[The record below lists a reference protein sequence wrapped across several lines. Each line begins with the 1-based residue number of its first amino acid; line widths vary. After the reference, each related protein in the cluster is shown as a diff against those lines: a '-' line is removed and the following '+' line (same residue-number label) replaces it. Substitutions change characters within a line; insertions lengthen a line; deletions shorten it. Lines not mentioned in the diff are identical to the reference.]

1 MSNGVSVGGLSEA
14 KRRAAVYLAITT
26 VVILGYAAVYQFAM
40 ATFEGVQIGYLEALE
55 VVVQTFTTTGY
66 GEDAGQWNSD
76 AMFALT
82 IVMMLTGVVLIFLTL
97 PLFFVPLIEE
107 SLRTDPPDSVHLSD
121 HVVICTFTP
130 RGETLVTELE
140 SMDVPYVVVE
150 SDRDL
155 ARDLYTDG
163 YTVVH
168 GDPESVDDLIDAGV
182 QSATALVADDT
193 DETNAS
199 IILSA
204 KQAAPDLRV
213 ISLIEDPTVA
223 DYHEYAGADRIVSP
237 RRLLGESI
245 ASKAS
250 TTVTTELGGTI
261 EIGEDFEIAELLVQQ
276 GSPLVGQSIAESRI
290 RERTGANV
298 IGAWFSGRFA
308 SPPAPDDVIDAHT
321 ALLVAGHDEQLE
333 AMKSLTLS
341 ETRRHRGGSVIV
353 AGYGEVGSTVADRL
367 TAANVPRTVIDLEEE
382 PGVDVV
388 GDVTDRRTLAKAG
401 IDDARSVVLTVDDD
415 TTAIFATLVAR
426 RVAPEVEI
434 IARANE
440 SESVPKLYRAGA
452 EYVLALSTVSGRMLT
467 SHLFEEDVIAPNAQI
482 EVVRTQ
488 APDLAGQSLAEADVR
503 ARTGCTVIAVERDGE
518 LLTDFGPDLVVRAD
532 DDLILAGRDEDVYRF
547 NELGGV
553 EISGEAD

>member
-1 MSNGVSVGGLSEA
+1 MSTGVPGGQWSDA
-14 KRRAAVYLAITT
+14 KRRAAIYLAVTSL
-26 VVILGYAAVYQFAM
+26 VILGYALLYQFAM
-40 ATFEGVQIGYLEALE
+40 ATFEGVQVSYIEALE

-66 GEDAGQWNSD
+66 GEDASQWTTD
-76 AMFALT
+76 AMFLLT
-82 IVMMLTGVVLIFLTL
+82 TVMMLTGVVLIFLTL
-97 PLFFVPLIEE
+97 PLFLVPLVEE
-107 SLRTDPPDSVHLSD
+107 SLRTDPPDSIHLSD
-121 HVVICTFTP
+121 HVIICTFTP
-130 RGETLVTELE
+130 RGETLVEELE
-140 SMDVPYVVVE
+140 SMGVPYVVVE
-150 SDRDL
+150 DDREL

-168 GDPESVDDLIDAGV
+168 GDPESVEDLIAAGAE
-182 QSATALVADDT
+182 SATALVADDT
-193 DETNAS
+193 DEKNAS

-204 KQAAPDLRV
+204 KQVSPDLRV

-308 SPPAPDDVIDAHT
+308 SPPSPDDVIDEHT
-321 ALLVAGHDEQLE
+321 ALLVAGRDEQLE
-333 AMKSLTLS
+333 ALKALTLS

-367 TAANVPRTVIDLEEE
+367 TAANVPRTVVDLEDR

-388 GDVTDRRTLAKAG
+388 GDVTDRQTLEKAG
-401 IDDARSVVLTVDDD
+401 VDDARSIVLTVDDD
-415 TTAIFATLVAR
+415 TTAIFATLVGR
-426 RVAPEVEI
+426 QVAPDVEI

-440 SESVPKLYRAGA
+440 SDSVPKLYRAGA

-467 SHLFEEDVIAPNAQI
+467 SHLFEEEVIAPNAQI
-482 EVVRTQ
+482 EVIRTQ

-518 LLTDFGPDLVVRAD
+518 LITEIGPDLVIRAGD
-532 DDLILAGRDEDVYRF
+532 DVVLAGRDEDVYRF

-553 EISGEAD
+553 GMTDDGD